1 MEKNGFAYEVRQ
13 VSFAYDPASP
23 VLDDVSLNIPWGG
36 WVSLVGANG
45 CGKSTL
51 AKLLGGLLAANAG
64 VILIGGVPL
73 NRETAHVLRPRIGM
87 VFRTRTIS
95 LSARP
100 WRRTSPSVWKGGA
113 CPERKCGAASGH
125 MRKSCGSAIC

>member
-1 MEKNGFAYEVRQ
+1 MEKNGFAYEVHQ

-51 AKLLGGLLAANAG
+51 AKLLGGCWPQTPAS
-64 VILIGGVPL
+64 
-73 NRETAHVLRPRIGM
+73 
-87 VFRTRTIS
+87 S
-95 LSARP
+95 L
-100 WRRTSPSVWKGGA
+100 
-113 CPERKCGAASGH
+113 
-125 MRKSCGSAIC
+125 